1 MLGAVLALIFVSI
14 LMIFITITEFSI
26 FTIMITLL
34 IIGTFS
40 GLIIEKKNIKKKNR
54 LECERIV

>member
-40 GLIIEKKNIKKKNR
+40 GLIIEKKNIKKNYY
-54 LECERIV
+54 RIQQQ